1 MMRSLACC
9 RETCR
14 TGIADG
20 DPMSLAIE
28 LDKVSKRYWQV
39 KDRSLILSSLQRGR
53 SERSE
58 HWALRDAS
66 VEVQEGETVGILGR
80 NGAGKTTL
88 LRILAGVSRPTE
100 GTVRIKG
107 RVAPLIGV
115 GVGFHPELSGRENIY
130 VNGMLLGLSRG
141 QVDERLDSI
150 VAFSEIEDFIDTPV
164 KFYSSGMFLRL
175 GFSVAIHVEPNVLLV
190 DEVLAVGD
198 LAFQA
203 KCFERM
209 RALQADGTTIVMVSH
224 SMHAIRLLCP
234 RAILVRSGR
243 LDFDGPADE
252 AVARYHEV
260 MSYSDD
266 DPDAQRRVHIDRP
279 VVVGSNGPTHH
290 PETGEH
296 LEYTATLH
304 FHDRVDSPHIQFR
317 ITTEEGVLVY
327 TVRTVVGKTWRCFG
341 PGDSAQIRIP
351 FEARLGGGSFRVALT
366 VFDQSGREI
375 IASHTPG
382 LLMYMAPKLGTW
394 GIADLDASISV
405 DAEILSEHGSIL
417 IGPSAPPDQGVM
429 DPN

>member
-1 MMRSLACC
+1 MN
-9 RETCR
+9 
-14 TGIADG
+14 
-20 DPMSLAIE
+20 LAIE
-28 LDKVSKRYWQV
+28 LDHVSKRYWQV
-39 KDRSLILSSLQRGR
+39 KERSLILSSLPRRR
-53 SERSE
+53 SDRSE

-66 VEVQEGETVGILGR
+66 IEIQEGETVGILGR

-100 GTVRIKG
+100 GAVRIKG

-130 VNGMLLGLSRG
+130 VNGMLLGLSRR
-141 QVDERLDSI
+141 QIDDRLESI

-198 LAFQA
+198 LAFQS

-209 RALQADGTTIVMVSH
+209 RGLQADGTTIVLVSH

-234 RAILVRSGR
+234 RAVLVRSGCF
-243 LDFDGPADE
+243 DFDGPADE

-266 DPDAQRRVHIDRP
+266 DPDGGRKVHIDHP
-279 VVVGSNGPTHH
+279 VLIGDGGPTHH
-290 PETGEH
+290 PEPGEQ
-296 LEYTATLH
+296 LEYAATLR
-304 FHDRVDSPHIQFR
+304 FHDRIDSPHIQFR
-317 ITTEEGVLVY
+317 ITTEEGILVY
-327 TVRTVVGKTWRCFG
+327 TIRTVVGRTWRRFE
-341 PGDSAQIRIP
+341 PGDSADIRIP
-351 FEARLGGGSFRVALT
+351 FQARLGGGSFRIALT
-366 VFDQSGREI
+366 VFDKDGREI

-394 GIADLDASISV
+394 GVADLDASISV
-405 DAEILSEHGSIL
+405 DTESLSDHGSIL
-417 IGPSAPPDQGVM
+417 IGPSPPSAEQRLM